1 MELVIITGMSGAGKS
16 RVVDTMEDIGYYC
29 VDNMPTK
36 LISKFT
42 QLADQPNG
50 PISKMA
56 LVVDSRAG
64 DMFKEL
70 CSELDELE
78 KKEINYK
85 ILFLDC
91 QDTVLFRRYKE
102 TRRKHPLLND
112 KNPSLEYAIKE
123 ERLLLEDARKR
134 ANYIIDTTYLTTSQL
149 KEKVNNIFLD
159 NISSSI
165 LINTMSFGFKYGY
178 PSEADLVFDVRCLP
192 NPFYIPELKEKTGLN
207 QEVSDY
213 VMKWEQAQQLYDK
226 LKDLIDFLIPLY
238 INEGKTQLVIAF
250 GCTGGKHRSVTFA
263 EKLYSHLKK
272 KNKRVIV
279 NHRDITK

>member
-1 MELVIITGMSGAGKS
+1 MELIIITGMSGAGKS
-16 RVVDTMEDIGYYC
+16 KVIENMEDIGYYC

-42 QLADQPNG
+42 NLAEQSNG
-50 PISKMA
+50 TINKMA
-56 LVVDSRAG
+56 IVVDARAG
-64 DMFKEL
+64 DMFNEFTT
-70 CSELDELE
+70 ELDLLLE
-78 KKEINYK
+78 NEINFK
-85 ILFLDC
+85 VLFLDANEN
-91 QDTVLFRRYKE
+91 TLLKRYKE

-112 KNPSLEYAIKE
+112 ENSSLSNAIKKE
-123 ERLLLEDARKR
+123 KELLKKAKDR
-134 ANYIIDTTYLTTSQL
+134 ANYIIDTTYLTPSQL
-149 KEKVNNIFLD
+149 KEKINSIFLD

-165 LINTMSFGFKYGY
+165 LINTMSFGFKFGY

-192 NPFYIPELKEKTGLN
+192 NPFYIDDLKEKTGLN
-207 QEVSDY
+207 KEVCDY
-213 VMKWEQAQQLYDK
+213 VMQFEQAQK
-226 LKDLIDFLIPLY
+226 LFEKLVDLIDFLIPLY

-263 EKLYSHLKK
+263 EYMYKHLKE

>member
-42 QLADQPNG
+42 QLADQSNG
-50 PISKMA
+50 AIYKMA

-70 CSELDELE
+70 SSELDELD

-91 QDTVLFRRYKE
+91 QDAVLLRRYKE

-213 VMKWEQAQQLYDK
+213 VMKWEQSQQLYDK

>member
-42 QLADQPNG
+42 QLADQSNG
-50 PISKMA
+50 AIYKMA

-70 CSELDELE
+70 SSELDELD

-91 QDTVLFRRYKE
+91 QDAVLLRRYKE

-213 VMKWEQAQQLYDK
+213 VMKWDQSQQLYDK

>member
-1 MELVIITGMSGAGKS
+1 MITGMSGAGKS
-16 RVVDTMEDIGYYC
+16 RVIETMEDIGYYC

-42 QLADQPNG
+42 QLAEQSNG
-50 PISKMA
+50 DICKMA

-70 CSELDELE
+70 STELDELD
-78 KKEINYK
+78 KKEIKYK

-91 QDTVLFRRYKE
+91 QENVLLRRYKE
-102 TRRKHPLLND
+102 TRRKHPLLD
-112 KNPSLEYAIKE
+112 DVHPSLECAIKE
-123 ERLLLEDARKR
+123 EKILLEDAKKR

-149 KEKVNNIFLD
+149 KQKINNIFLD

-192 NPFYIPELKEKTGLN
+192 NPFYIPQLKEKTGLN
-207 QEVSDY
+207 HEVSDY
-213 VMKWEQAQQLYDK
+213 VMKWEQSQKLYDK

-263 EKLYSHLKK
+263 EKLYSHLKD
-272 KNKRVIV
+272 KNNRVIV